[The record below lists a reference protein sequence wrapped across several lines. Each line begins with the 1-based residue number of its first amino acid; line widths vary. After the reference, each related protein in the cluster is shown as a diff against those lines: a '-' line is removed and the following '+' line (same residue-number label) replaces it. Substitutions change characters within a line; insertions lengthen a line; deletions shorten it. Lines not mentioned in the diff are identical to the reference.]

1 MAQAGPPAEPPTTPA
16 GRSKSAFCSDTQLII
31 VTDSISTPREPL
43 EKNPISMM
51 RALTD
56 TGPQLTPGDVNKVK
70 TFVNRIWEREGQTA
84 AYLGYTNLHEFR
96 KFVVSPVMTECF
108 VKVENTDRNKSRLYK
123 VLELIQ
129 DLPKE
134 MDSDEDP
141 SKVYPRD
148 YTGVLNSRV
157 ALAVV
162 QASKSIEKARLE
174 RPSFTEQEIK
184 DASASLTNA
193 LGQQFPSVSPGE
205 TVVYPLFSH
214 FPDTGECELERYAR
228 IYTLIR
234 YLGHSSYKDV
244 FKGRYGSKNWDQEKG
259 IGITHVPHW
268 MRPKKI
274 ATESVPPDA
283 PIIPSVLEK
292 PPKPAVSVKIIWRYR
307 STIEEAAEYR
317 RYIEEEEPELKHL
330 LPLDEDMR
338 IQIEP
343 EASKEEFLDLVRATF
358 HMDKNRANIFHL
370 QLVLVNPDVDVDD
383 EDKERVFTVFK
394 TLWENVQ
401 SGLWESDWDKDKS
414 AFHLITRLADE
425 GEIIWETSPL
435 AEQAMWA
442 QDTYFNGPATS

>member
-16 GRSKSAFCSDTQLII
+16 GKSESAFCSNTQLKEKAAS
-31 VTDSISTPREPL
+31 TGTPREPL
-43 EKNPISMM
+43 ENRTVSMM
-51 RALTD
+51 RALPD

-84 AYLGYTNLHEFR
+84 AYMGYTNLHEFR

-129 DLPKE
+129 DLPEE

-193 LGQQFPSVSPGE
+193 LGQEFPSVSPGE
-205 TVVYPLFSH
+205 MIVYPLFGH

-244 FKGRYGSKNWDQEKG
+244 FKGRYGSKNWNQEKG

-274 ATESVPPDA
+274 ATEPVPPDA
-283 PIIPSVLEK
+283 PIVPSAQEN
-292 PPKPAVSVKIIWRYR
+292 PPKPALSVRIIWRYN
-307 STIEEAAEYR
+307 SKHAEATEHR
-317 RYIEEEEPELKHL
+317 RYVEEEEPEMKHFVR
-330 LPLDEDMR
+330 LDEDVR
-338 IQIEP
+338 ITVAP
-343 EASKEEFLDLVRATF
+343 ESSKEEFLDLVRATF
-358 HMDKNRANIFHL
+358 HMDKIRANILFL
-370 QLVLVNPDVDVDD
+370 QLVLVNPDVDDDD
-383 EDKERVFTVFK
+383 EDKERFFTITK
-394 TLWENVQ
+394 TL
-401 SGLWESDWDKDKS
+401 
-414 AFHLITRLADE
+414 
-425 GEIIWETSPL
+425 
-435 AEQAMWA
+435 
-442 QDTYFNGPATS
+442 